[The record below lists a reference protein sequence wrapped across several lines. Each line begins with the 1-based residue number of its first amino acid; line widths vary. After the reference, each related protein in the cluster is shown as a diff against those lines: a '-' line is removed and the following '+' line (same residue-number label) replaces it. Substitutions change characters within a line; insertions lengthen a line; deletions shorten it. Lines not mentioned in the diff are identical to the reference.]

1 MRRTST
7 VAITPKDFRM
17 RRCSAMHGRSQMLG
31 EEYTLEYL
39 PLFDEELAAAVRYIA
54 VVLENPAA
62 AAKLVDDVERAIT
75 DRLFAPESFEPIH
88 SENDREH
95 PYYRI
100 AVGNYLVL
108 YCVIGKVMEVRRFV
122 YAPSNWRVTMP

>member
-1 MRRTST
+1 
-7 VAITPKDFRM
+7 
-17 RRCSAMHGRSQMLG
+17 MLG

-39 PLFDEELAAAVRYIA
+39 PLVDEELASAVRYIA
-54 VVLENPAA
+54 QKLRNPVAA
-62 AAKLVDDVERAIT
+62 NALIDNVEHAIT
-75 DRLFAPESFEPIH
+75 ERLFAPESFEPVP
-88 SENDREH
+88 SAKDREH

-122 YAPSNWRVTMP
+122 YAPSDWRSDI

>member
-1 MRRTST
+1 
-7 VAITPKDFRM
+7 
-17 RRCSAMHGRSQMLG
+17 MLG

-39 PLFDEELAAAVRYIA
+39 PLFDEELASAVRYIA
-54 VVLENPAA
+54 QKLCNPDAA
-62 AAKLVDDVERAIT
+62 NALIDNVEHAIT
-75 DRLFAPESFEPIH
+75 ERLFAPESFEPIP
-88 SENDREH
+88 SAKDREH

-122 YAPSNWRVTMP
+122 YAPSDWLSDI